1 MAEEESAEERAKAAE
16 EVQFVVAHL
25 AEPKRSAI
33 TQAMMSMAPAAR
45 AEALAKLHEGV
56 KGSFP
61 GVGLHEEPPEIEL
74 PDEGEEEF
82 EACAEF
88 AGPREGCVFKSGEA
102 GVGYYRDVRVSVGDG
117 DNAQSPPAAVVGPA
131 QVRHRRVLSAS
142 LSSHALNSVCR
153 SCCPT
158 WACSRSSRS
167 SPTRS
172 PSRSR

>member
-45 AEALAKLHEGV
+45 SEALAKLHEGV

-102 GVGYYRDVRVSVGDG
+102 GVGYYRDVRVPVGDVV
-117 DNAQSPPAAVVGPA
+117 APPPAPQPAAAVPPTA
-131 QVRHRRVLSAS
+131 AALSDEPCAELKSKGNALFKARKWSAPSTSSPRAS
-142 LSSHALNSVCR
+142 LETA
-153 SCCPT
+153 P
-158 WACSRSSRS
+158 
-167 SPTRS
+167 
-172 PSRSR
+172 

>member
-45 AEALAKLHEGV
+45 SEALAKLHEGV

-102 GVGYYRDVRVSVGDG
+102 GVGYYRDVRVPVGDVV
-117 DNAQSPPAAVVGPA
+117 APPPAPQPA
-131 QVRHRRVLSAS
+131 AAAAAPPPTAALSDEPCAELKS
-142 LSSHALNSVCR
+142 KGNALFKARKWSAPSTSSF
-153 SCCPT
+153 SCF
-158 WACSRSSRS
+158 S
-167 SPTRS
+167 
-172 PSRSR
+172 